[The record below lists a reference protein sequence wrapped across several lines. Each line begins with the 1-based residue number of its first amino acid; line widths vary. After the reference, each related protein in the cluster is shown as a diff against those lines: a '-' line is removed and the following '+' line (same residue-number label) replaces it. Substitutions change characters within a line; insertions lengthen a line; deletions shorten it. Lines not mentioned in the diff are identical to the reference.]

1 MYLFQ
6 EIEYISIHAAARP
19 PSNAAE
25 FPEDIVCQTSYR
37 GSYSLTIPSSTQ
49 TSEKQAF
56 LLRPWMIIFNTY
68 SFCHSRIVHLVP
80 KKNDKWKIKKQKR
93 KIKEWKKSFIHL
105 TLVKGH
111 DIVFRWN
118 DHECKS
124 RKKRKL
130 FLYLHYLKEW
140 TRHCRSSN
148 EISIKQKKKKKKKK
162 FKIFF
167 SHILDLKN
175 GLDIFY
181 VLRF

>member
-93 KIKEWKKSFIHL
+93 KIKEWKKKFHSLDLGEGTRHCL
-105 TLVKGH
+105 PVK
-111 DIVFRWN
+111 RPWMQ
-118 DHECKS
+118 KQ
-124 RKKRKL
+124 KKMIII
-130 FLYLHYLKEW
+130 FLYLHDLKEW
-140 TRHCRSSN
+140 TRHCQSSS
-148 EISIKQKKKKKKKK
+148 EISIEAKAKKKNENN
-162 FKIFF
+162 F
-167 SHILDLKN
+167 
-175 GLDIFY
+175 
-181 VLRF
+181 